1 MIMQV
6 EYSRIDSIQ
15 CHQLTEQ
22 NGKMEKMEK

>member
-6 EYSRIDSIQ
+6 EYSRIDSVQ

-22 NGKMEKMEK
+22 NGKNEKWKK